1 MKKLAFLLAVLSIL
15 VSSCSYGN
23 YMLHFNGSQVDDR
36 ISSIVTIPASELPAI
51 TAGSSYS
58 FLIIADAHYGSSKT
72 NKHTDRF
79 IEKFTLA
86 LENADETKR
95 PRFIINLGDIM
106 DDGLQ
111 SEATDYLALEKK
123 LKVIAKEKLG
133 LSSPDDYKTFSII
146 GNHDLYDEDG
156 WETWKKN
163 FYPATKYRTSYF
175 RFTLGSFSYYFLDT
189 GNATLGLT
197 QLEDLE
203 KQLPSDSNPKIVF
216 QHYPIVLDVSSFCLQ
231 NTLERNRLMRDF
243 ARSNVR
249 NIFTGHYH
257 PGNSNDFGNFVEKT
271 VKSFGYNDVALLV
284 TVDDAKKSVSY
295 EEIKFSN

>member
-1 MKKLAFLLAVLSIL
+1 MKKLLPLIAILPLLLA
-15 VSSCSYGN
+15 SCSYGN

-36 ISSIVTIPASELPAI
+36 ATAITTIPNTELPEVPA
-51 TAGSSYS
+51 AKYS
-58 FLIIADAHYGSSKT
+58 FLIIADAHYGASKT

-79 IEKFTLA
+79 VEKFTAA
-86 LENADETKR
+86 LEVSDEAKR

-111 SEATDYLALEKK
+111 SEATDYLTLENK
-123 LKVIAKEKLG
+123 LKSIAKDKLS
-133 LSSPDDYKTFSII
+133 LTDDYKSFAII

-163 FYPATKYRTSYF
+163 FYPATQYGTSYY
-175 RFTLGSFSYYFLDT
+175 RFTLGAFSYYFLDS
-189 GNATLGLT
+189 GNGTLGLA

-203 KQLPSDSNPKIVF
+203 ANLSADPNPKLIF
-216 QHYPIVLDVSSFCLQ
+216 LHYPIVLDISSFCLQ

-257 PGNSNDFGNFVEKT
+257 PGNSNNFGNFVEKT
-271 VKSFGYNDVALLV
+271 VKSFGYNDIALLV
-284 TVDDAKKSVSY
+284 TVNDSDKSITY
-295 EEIKFSN
+295 EEIDFSKQD